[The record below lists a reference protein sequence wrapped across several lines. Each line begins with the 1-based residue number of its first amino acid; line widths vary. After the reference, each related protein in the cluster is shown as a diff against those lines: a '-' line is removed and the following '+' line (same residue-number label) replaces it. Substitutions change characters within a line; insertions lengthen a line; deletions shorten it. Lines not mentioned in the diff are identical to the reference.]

1 MKLYTG
7 FWKLLHETLKSTTL
21 VYPGLFENLSLASS
35 IKETSMTTS
44 QDSSEAVL
52 LMTHRNTYW
61 RISATKWT
69 QTSSKTVLST
79 NRSRMHPT
87 LLDGGI
93 ISIESA
99 SQKAWEVFTYLD
111 FFSFSVYKLCYY
123 FMSFFFYQSQRW
135 KALALLWEHWQL
147 QNVKPRVCPTRAS
160 HQPHMNNW

>member
-69 QTSSKTVLST
+69 QTSSKMVLST
-79 NRSRMHPT
+79 NHSRMHPT
-87 LLDGGI
+87 VLDGGI

-99 SQKAWEVFTYLD
+99 SQKAWQVFIYLD
-111 FFSFSVYKLCYY
+111 FFLFQFTSCTTTSCQFFLSKSEMKGSGFALRTLTTPKCKAQSV
-123 FMSFFFYQSQRW
+123 S
-135 KALALLWEHWQL
+135 
-147 QNVKPRVCPTRAS
+147 N
-160 HQPHMNNW
+160 